1 MSFTFVYLLPTVCKY
16 KTISFYS
23 CRDEIISQC
32 VKCLVRTAFQH
43 HVVLQLTVGRRQ
55 AICLFVVL
63 PREVCFLKAM
73 CLYTGLQCIPLSCSW
88 HLYEKRAAYL
98 PLKCSDTAKLSSQ
111 GGNSNFQGR
120 WCPWHWKKHKRFVIW
135 FLFGCLDF
143 YYFFPHAFLCI
154 LTGSHRQGSFQC
166 LCK

>member
-1 MSFTFVYLLPTVCKY
+1 MSFTFVYLLSTVCKY

-43 HVVLQLTVGRRQ
+43 RVVLQLTVGRRQ

-111 GGNSNFQGR
+111 RGRSNFQGR
-120 WCPWHWKKHKRFVIW
+120 WCPWHWKKHKGFVIW
-135 FLFGCLDF
+135 FAFGCLDF
-143 YYFFPHAFLCI
+143 YYFF
-154 LTGSHRQGSFQC
+154 SC
-166 LCK
+166 LFMHSDRFPPSGKLPVLM

>member
-1 MSFTFVYLLPTVCKY
+1 MSFTFVYLLSTVCKY

-88 HLYEKRAAYL
+88 HLYERTYHWNVPTQQSYL
-98 PLKCSDTAKLSSQ
+98 LKGAGAISK
-111 GGNSNFQGR
+111 GGRVLGTEKNI
-120 WCPWHWKKHKRFVIW
+120 RFVIW
-135 FLFGCLDF
+135 FVFGCLDF